1 MSFGEKLS
9 PILEKYKKL
18 NIRHRSNQLMKRVGI
33 TTLALTTL
41 TFSSAAANSGT
52 DQDLQTIYHV
62 YMGNEYVGAVTNKEE
77 VEAVL
82 DERLDKAQGEH
93 SDYQVDFNHEVTY
106 IPENVFSAVKTNNQ
120 QVMES
125 LNQSLSVE
133 ANAFAL
139 VVNNKPVAYVKDE
152 KAAEEALK
160 AFKLNYV
167 TEEELKELESR
178 EKVDSSNPLPA
189 LKENETRLLE
199 VSFKEEVGL
208 EQMQVKPEELKSSE
222 EAAEFL
228 KKGTLE
234 EKAYKVQEGD
244 VLGTIAEDH
253 QLTTGKLLELNPEL
267 KEDDAIKVGSELNV
281 TVYEPLLH
289 VLVKKEAHKIEKIA
303 YDKEVVE
310 DSSMNKGDTK
320 VKQEGQDGE
329 KSVTFET
336 TEVNG
341 SQIEKNVKEEKK
353 LKDPVKYI
361 VVKGTKATPS
371 RGSGNFAWPT
381 NGGYISSK
389 QGPRWGK
396 MHKGIDIA
404 RPSDPTIKS
413 VDNGRVISAGWDDGG
428 YGNKVVIDHGNGYKT
443 IYAHLKSI
451 SVSAGQTVE
460 RGQKIGIMGSTGE
473 STGVHLHLEVYK
485 NGSLIN
491 PLDVL

>member
-1 MSFGEKLS
+1 MSFVEKLS
-9 PILEKYKKL
+9 PIIEKYKKL
-18 NIRHRSNQLMKRVGI
+18 NIRHKSTQLVKRVGI

-41 TFSSAAANSGT
+41 TFSSAAATGSEE
-52 DQDLQTIYHV
+52 DLQTIYHV
-62 YMGNEYVGAVTNKEE
+62 YMGREYVGAVTSQEE
-77 VEAVL
+77 VKAVL
-82 DERLDKAQGEH
+82 DEKLEKVQKEY
-93 SDYQVDFNHEVTY
+93 SDYQVDFEQDVTY
-106 IPENVFSAVKTNNQ
+106 IPENVFTAAKTNNQ
-120 QVMES
+120 QVVEQ
-125 LNQSLSVE
+125 LNQSVSIE

-139 VVNNKPVAYVKDE
+139 VVNNKPVAYVADE

-167 TEEELKELESR
+167 KEEELADLEAR
-178 EKVDSSNPLPA
+178 EKDSSTTSLPA

-199 VSFKEEVGL
+199 VSFKEDVDVKKV
-208 EQMQVKPEELKSSE
+208 QVKPEQLMSPQK
-222 EAAEFL
+222 AADFL
-228 KKGTLE
+228 EKGALE
-234 EKAYKVQEGD
+234 EKKYKVQKGD
-244 VLGTIAEDH
+244 ALSTIAEDH
-253 QLTTGKLLELNPEL
+253 SLTTGKLLKLNDDL
-267 KEDDAIKVGSELNV
+267 NADDALKVGSELNV
-281 TVYEPLLH
+281 TVYEPLVH
-289 VLVKKEAHKIEKIA
+289 VLVKKEANKIEKIA
-303 YDKEVVE
+303 YEKEVEE

-353 LKDPVKYI
+353 LKDPVTYI
-361 VVKGTKATPS
+361 VIKGTKATPS
-371 RGSGNFAWPT
+371 RGSGSFAWPT

-404 RPSDPTIKS
+404 RPSDRTIKS
-413 VDNGRVISAGWDDGG
+413 VDNGRVVSAGWDDGG

-443 IYAHLKSI
+443 IYAHLDSI

-460 RGQKIGIMGSTGE
+460 RGQKLGIMGETGE
-473 STGVHLHLEVYK
+473 ATGVHLHIEVYK
-485 NGSLIN
+485 NGSMIN

>member
-139 VVNNKPVAYVKDE
+139 LINNKPVAYLKDE